1 MSYEP
6 TRRDFLATAAA
17 LAAIPVLPRALR
29 ATYSRRAPALIA
41 TPFDLHQVRLLPG
54 VFRDDLEVNRKY
66 MMALD
71 VDRMMVS
78 FRTTAGLPTTAEPY
92 YGWEAPNN
100 ELRGHFVGHYVS
112 GCALMFAQT
121 GDAVVKARGDQVVAE
136 LAKCQQAS
144 GYLSAFPQE
153 VVDRLKARRGAWAP
167 FYTLHKTMAG
177 MIDSY
182 TLTGNAQALDVAKKM
197 AAWTRDWVEPVDDP
211 TMQRILNTEFGG
223 IGESLENLAAITGDS
238 AYRDTGKRFDHERI
252 LAPLAA
258 GRDELTKV
266 HANTTI
272 PKIIAAARRYELT
285 GDQRSH
291 DIADYF
297 WHEITEKRSYCT
309 GGSSSGE
316 NYKSPVGQLST
327 ELAWDTEESC
337 VTYNML
343 KLTRHLFSWT
353 GDAKAADF
361 YERALFNGM
370 LGTQHPSDGEKIYYT
385 PLLPGYW
392 RMFGTPDHGF
402 WCCHGS
408 GVESHS
414 KFGDSIYFH
423 DDEGIWVNQFI
434 ASTVDWKEKGIGV
447 TQETSFPAEE
457 NVRITVHARQPTR
470 MTLRLR
476 VPYWVAGAFHLE
488 VNGKAVPFQ
497 LPAAGYLSIPREWKD
512 GDHVTYRMSMALHL
526 HPMPDDPTLQAV
538 MYGPLVLAGKLG
550 PHVERAEA
558 TKPRMSPDFTDP
570 QVAGVATVPVPVIS
584 AKSDDVNSW
593 VKAIPG
599 KPLQFTTVGQA
610 TPTILEPFNSMYD
623 ERYVVYW
630 KVMRS

>member
-1 MSYEP
+1 MSMHF
-6 TRRDFLATAAA
+6 TRREFTAM
-17 LAAIPVLPRALR
+17 LAAIPILPRAVR
-29 ATYSRRAPALIA
+29 ATYARRTPALVA

-54 VFRDDLEVNRKY
+54 VFRDDVEVNRKY
-66 MMALD
+66 MMGLD
-71 VDRMMVS
+71 VDRMLVS
-78 FRTTAGLPTTAEPY
+78 FRTTAGLSTTAEPY

-100 ELRGHFVGHYVS
+100 ELRGHFVGHYLS

-121 GDAVVKARGDQVVAE
+121 GDAAVKARGDLVVAE
-136 LAKCQQAS
+136 LAKCQQPS

-167 FYTLHKTMAG
+167 FYTLHKIMAG

-197 AAWTRDWVEPVDDP
+197 AGWTRDWVAPLDDA

-223 IGESLENLAAITGDS
+223 IGESLENLAAITGDTT
-238 AYRDTGKRFDHERI
+238 YRDTAKRFDHERI

-361 YERALFNGM
+361 HERALFNGM

-392 RMFGTPDHGF
+392 RMFGTPEHGF

-423 DDEGIWVNQFI
+423 DDTGIWVNQFV
-434 ASTVDWKEKGIGV
+434 ASTVDWTEKGIGD
-447 TQETSFPAEE
+447 SSRRRPFRP
-457 NVRITVHARQPTR
+457 P
-470 MTLRLR
+470 TLRESL
-476 VPYWVAGAFHLE
+476 
-488 VNGKAVPFQ
+488 
-497 LPAAGYLSIPREWKD
+497 
-512 GDHVTYRMSMALHL
+512 
-526 HPMPDDPTLQAV
+526 
-538 MYGPLVLAGKLG
+538 
-550 PHVERAEA
+550 
-558 TKPRMSPDFTDP
+558 FT
-570 QVAGVATVPVPVIS
+570 S
-584 AKSDDVNSW
+584 AS
-593 VKAIPG
+593 
-599 KPLQFTTVGQA
+599 
-610 TPTILEPFNSMYD
+610 
-623 ERYVVYW
+623 R
-630 KVMRS
+630 RR

>member
-1 MSYEP
+1 MAFQLN
-6 TRRDFLATAAA
+6 RRDFVAT
-17 LAAIPVLPRALR
+17 LAAIPILPDALR
-29 ATYSRRAPALIA
+29 ASYARRAPALVA
-41 TPFDLHQVRLLPG
+41 KPFELNQVRLLPG
-54 VFRDDLEVNRKY
+54 VFRDDVDINRKY
-66 MMALD
+66 MMGLD
-71 VDRMMVS
+71 VDRMLVS
-78 FRTTAGLPTTAEPY
+78 FRTTAGLPTSAEPY

-112 GCALMFAQT
+112 GCALCYAQT
-121 GDAVVKARGDQVVAE
+121 GDAAVKARGDQVVAE
-136 LAKCQQAS
+136 LAKCQNAT

-167 FYTLHKTMAG
+167 FYTLHKIMAG

-182 TLTGNAQALDVAKKM
+182 TLTGNIQALDVAKRM
-197 AAWTRDWVEPVDDP
+197 AAWTRDWVAPVDDA

-223 IGESLENLAAITGDS
+223 IGESLENLAAITGDPM
-238 AYRDTGKRFDHERI
+238 YRDVAKRFDHERI

-291 DIADYF
+291 DIATFF
-297 WHEITEKRSYCT
+297 WHDVTEKRSFCT

-316 NYKSPVGQLST
+316 NYKGELGKLST

-343 KLTRHLFSWT
+343 KLTRQIFSWT
-353 GDAKAADF
+353 ADASAADY
-361 YERALFNGM
+361 YERALFNSM
-370 LGTQHPSDGEKIYYT
+370 LGTQHPSDGEKIYYK

-392 RMFGTPDHGF
+392 KMFGTPDHGF

-434 ASTVDWKEKGIGV
+434 ASDVNWQQKGV
-447 TQETSFPAEE
+447 RLVQETTFPTSEST
-457 NVRITVHARQPTR
+457 RITVHAERPTR
-470 MTLRLR
+470 MALRIR
-476 VPYWVAGAFHLE
+476 TPYWVAGQATLKL
-488 VNGKAVPFQ
+488 NGKRID
-497 LPAAGYLSIPREWKD
+497 LPAEPGKYFTVNNLWKN
-512 GDHVTYRMSMALHL
+512 GDHIDVVLPMNLHL

-550 PHVERAEA
+550 RHVERAEA
-558 TKPRMSPDFTDP
+558 TKPRMSPDFTPP
-570 QVAGVATVPVPVIS
+570 QIAEVAAVKVPAII
-584 AKSDDVNSW
+584 AKSPDVNSW
-593 VKAIPG
+593 VKRVPG
-599 KPLQFTTVGQA
+599 AGLQFTTVGQA
-610 TPTILEPFNSMYD
+610 TPTLLAPFNAMYD

-630 KVMRS
+630 KVGGV